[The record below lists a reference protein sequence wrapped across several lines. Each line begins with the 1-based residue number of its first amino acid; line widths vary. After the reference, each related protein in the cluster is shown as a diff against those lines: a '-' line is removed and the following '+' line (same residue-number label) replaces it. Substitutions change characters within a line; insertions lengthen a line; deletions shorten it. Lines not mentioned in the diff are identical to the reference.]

1 MYTCLTMAFTS
12 GVQASSFNSRLSRMN
27 LEKVSMRSTKTN
39 DSKKTNIYDE
49 IQIIFPNIFWKIIFF
64 LNLYPTC
71 TFNKH
76 YFLNSPQKRTIC
88 WLQTIHVS
96 YSSITPFVYAFW
108 GTTFQLTVKWFLP
121 NDLYF
126 YSIKSAGFDSFPAHK
141 GK

>member
-1 MYTCLTMAFTS
+1 MSDHGFYERRP
-12 GVQASSFNSRLSRMN
+12 GVQLQQSVITNESWKSVDALNQNKWQQENKYLRWNSN
-27 LEKVSMRSTKTN
+27 YI
-39 DSKKTNIYDE
+39 SKYILKN
-49 IQIIFPNIFWKIIFF
+49 NIF
-64 LNLYPTC
+64 LNMYPTC

-96 YSSITPFVYAFW
+96 YSSVTPFVYAFW